1 MKALSASMLIFL
13 AAFAGAVAA
22 KDPAPVADATAIAD
36 LTALVSDF
44 VENSD
49 KLDRHQR
56 FWADDLVYTSSG
68 ADVKGKADILRS
80 FADAPPLA
88 TDKPAAPSV
97 RFTAED
103 ILVRP
108 YGEAAAVTF
117 RLVANMPDGKRGYY
131 RNSGMFLRREGR
143 WQAVTWQATKVPEPA
158 AEAKPAP
165 AK

>member
-1 MKALSASMLIFL
+1 MKLLPASLLILL
-13 AAFAGAVAA
+13 ASLAGAVAA
-22 KDPAPVADATAIAD
+22 KDPAPDARADTIAE
-36 LTALVSDF
+36 LAALVTDF

-56 FWADDLVYTSSG
+56 FWAEDLVYTSSG
-68 ADVKGKADILRS
+68 ADVKDKASILRS
-80 FADAPPLA
+80 FDDAPTA
-88 TDKPAAPSV
+88 ASDKPAAPSP
-97 RFTAED
+97 RFSAED

-117 RLVANMPDGKRGYY
+117 RLVATMPDGKRAYY

-158 AEAKPAP
+158 ADTKADAGK
-165 AK
+165 